1 MVHME
6 HYVEKVTDIMV
17 RMEQYMVKV
26 SDKGCS

>member
-6 HYVEKVTDIMV
+6 HYVVKVTDIMV
-17 RMEQYMVKV
+17 HMEQYMVKV

>member
-6 HYVEKVTDIMV
+6 QYVVKVTDIMV
-17 RMEQYMVKV
+17 HMEQYMVKV

>member
-6 HYVEKVTDIMV
+6 QYVEKVTDIMV
-17 RMEQYMVKV
+17 HMEQYMVKV

>member
-6 HYVEKVTDIMV
+6 QYVVKVTDIMV
-17 RMEQYMVKV
+17 HMEQYVVKV